1 MTVGEDSDDV
11 PVVVVLI
18 GDSLCRIGGEAA
30 AAAPTSAISPS
41 HCHSVTDRFPCMS
54 ISISKSPIT
63 PFIKASSPV
72 VDVAV
77 DGGVLQNVA
86 PRTII
91 FPLGARFPNV
101 LLVQLAKSPPSV
113 LNIPCPSPRN
123 VPSALSVLV
132 VVPMFIAFTTE
143 PVPLLMLV
151 LAMKLV
157 SNWGWGATVSTLCP
171 VILPC
176 STKSG
181 SPSDAVVAE

>member
-1 MTVGEDSDDV
+1 MTVDEDSDDV

-18 GDSLCRIGGEAA
+18 GDSLYRIGGEAA
-30 AAAPTSAISPS
+30 AGPTSPISPC

-72 VDVAV
+72 V
-77 DGGVLQNVA
+77 GEGVLQNVT

-91 FPLGARFPNV
+91 FPPGARFPTAW
-101 LLVQLAKSPPSV
+101 LVQLAKSPPSV
-113 LNIPCPSPRN
+113 LSTPCPSPRN
-123 VPSALSVLV
+123 VPSALSVIV
-132 VVPMFIAFTTE
+132 FVPMFIAFTTE